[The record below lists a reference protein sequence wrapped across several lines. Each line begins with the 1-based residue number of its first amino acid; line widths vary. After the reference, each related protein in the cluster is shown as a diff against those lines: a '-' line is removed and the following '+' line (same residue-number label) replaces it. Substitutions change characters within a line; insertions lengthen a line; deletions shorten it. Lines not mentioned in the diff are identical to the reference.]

1 MAITIKYLSIT
12 LKLFVLEKLML
23 IYIYYLNNIRVSLK
37 FVRIKISA
45 LIDSVESHHI
55 INKILTFAKQEIC

>member
-23 IYIYYLNNIRVSLK
+23 IYIYYLNNIRVSLT
-37 FVRIKISA
+37 FVRIKIYA
-45 LIDSVESHHI
+45 LIDSVESHQ
-55 INKILTFAKQEIC
+55 ILLTRY

>member
-45 LIDSVESHHI
+45 LIDSVESHQ
-55 INKILTFAKQEIC
+55 ILLTRY